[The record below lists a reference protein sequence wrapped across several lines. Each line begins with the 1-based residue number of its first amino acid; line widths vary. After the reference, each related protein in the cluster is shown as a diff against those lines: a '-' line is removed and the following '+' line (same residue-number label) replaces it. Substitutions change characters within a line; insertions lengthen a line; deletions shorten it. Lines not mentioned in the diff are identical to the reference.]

1 MVSAVVNAQN
11 GDDDPDSQDDDY
23 DSDSQYTQP
32 THQYGQ
38 QPQQPNRPNSQQPL
52 QYSQSNYQPWQ
63 QPVQSGSQSWQQS
76 FQPGF
81 QPWQQS
87 GIPILQGYQQQSSY
101 IQALSPSDE
110 CGKISEEYG
119 LVPFKT
125 WGKSTEPM
133 KTTWGQRGC
142 DQLLCQ
148 YWHKK
153 YDVKPFESNG
163 KMSRNIIPAWGHKQ
177 MECNYRV
184 GPYSIAQCKAA
195 SEKFSTSP
203 LGIWGTIP
211 EYAKPLW
218 TQGDCDVKMC
228 GIWKAKYGVVKGKTY
243 GSLPVDFKRLWD
255 DPRLLCT
262 DKI

>member
-1 MVSAVVNAQN
+1 MPNQT
-11 GDDDPDSQDDDY
+11 P
-23 DSDSQYTQP
+23 
-32 THQYGQ
+32 QYGQ
-38 QPQQPNRPNSQQPL
+38 Q
-52 QYSQSNYQPWQ
+52 NYQPAQ
-63 QPVQSGSQSWQQS
+63 QYARPNLSKTPSPVKPDPP
-76 FQPGF
+76 QP
-81 QPWQQS
+81 QPPYVQVTS
-87 GIPILQGYQQQSSY
+87 T
-101 IQALSPSDE
+101 SDE
-110 CGKISEEYG
+110 CGKIAEDIR
-119 LVPFKT
+119 LIPFKT

-153 YDVKPFESNG
+153 YDVTPFET
-163 KMSRNIIPAWGHKQ
+163 
-177 MECNYRV
+177 
-184 GPYSIAQCKAA
+184 QCKAA
-195 SEKFSTSP
+195 SEKFEPSP
-203 LGIWGTIP
+203 LGIWGTMP